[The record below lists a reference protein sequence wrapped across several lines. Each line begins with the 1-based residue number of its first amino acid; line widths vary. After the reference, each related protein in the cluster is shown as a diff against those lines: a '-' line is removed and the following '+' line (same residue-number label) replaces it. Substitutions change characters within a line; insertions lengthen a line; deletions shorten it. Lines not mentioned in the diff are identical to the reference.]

1 MKKTKLIASLFS
13 ILSLFV
19 LCATA
24 ELSAAAGKSR
34 VILARNPKA
43 INDRN
48 QADARETARLFDQAF
63 QALTAQKTAA
73 DSWKALGL
81 RPADVVAVKINCN
94 TWTITLSPLPEL
106 LDALCRSLQTVIP
119 ANQIIIY
126 DNDSAAMKEC
136 RFVLNRS
143 GSGVRY
149 TGTDQGDGFDPK
161 EGLTRIVTGM
171 ATKVINLASL
181 KCAEGD
187 LVASLILKNQIGS
200 LVPGDMPKCHND
212 PDFLAGVCARPS
224 LRSKTI
230 LNMVSGLRGTYR
242 RGVPWYWGGIIL
254 GTDPL
259 AVETAAIGVMNEKR
273 VLEKVGPLPLP
284 QALKIAETKY
294 GLGTTSDARIERIK
308 VDL

>member
-1 MKKTKLIASLFS
+1 MKRNKWMRCLFALVAMASLC
-13 ILSLFV
+13 LGVDL
-19 LCATA
+19 T
-24 ELSAAAGKSR
+24 AAAKEQ
-34 VILARNPKA
+34 VVLARNPKA

-48 QADARETARLFDQAF
+48 QADAAETSRLFDQALLKL
-63 QALTAQKTAA
+63 AGRKTAA

-81 RPADVVAVKINCN
+81 GPADVVAVKINCN
-94 TWTITLSPLPEL
+94 TWTIALSPQPEL
-106 LDALCRSLQTVIP
+106 LDALCRSLETVIP

-143 GSGVRY
+143 GDGVRY
-149 TGTDQGDGFDPK
+149 SGTDQGDGFDAK
-161 EGLTRIVTGM
+161 ERLTKIVTQT
-171 ATKVINLASL
+171 ASKIINLASL
-181 KCAEGD
+181 KCADGD
-187 LVASLILKNQIGS
+187 LVASLVLKNQIGS

-230 LNMVSGLRGTYR
+230 LNMVCGLRGTYR

-259 AVETAAIGVMNEKR
+259 AVEAAAIGVMNEKR
-273 VLEKVGPLPLP
+273 AVEKLGPLPLP
-284 QALKIAETKY
+284 VHLKIAEKKY
-294 GLGTTSDARIERIK
+294 GLGTTDPAKIEQIRL
-308 VDL
+308 DL